1 MARTWIP
8 RPEKRERGERAV
20 SLVKGLIRDTA
31 YGNGLTTAF
40 RIAIGIV
47 FLYSGIWKLIDPEAF
62 GRSIQMYGVLPDILV
77 PYGAILLSALEP
89 VVGILLLIGYR
100 IRAASL
106 LSLLL
111 LGVFLV
117 AIILNYIRG
126 ERFECGCFEL
136 SRFGL
141 SEEIGLGIIARDLFF
156 MILVYI
162 VFRAKRHVLSLEAA
176 IDRERLRNI

>member
-1 MARTWIP
+1 M
-8 RPEKRERGERAV
+8 
-20 SLVKGLIRDTA
+20 SMVKGLIRDTA

-47 FLYSGIWKLIDPEAF
+47 FLYSGIWKMIDPEAF
-62 GRSIQMYGVLPDILV
+62 ARSIQMYGILPGILV
-77 PYGAILLSALEP
+77 PYGAILLSALEL
-89 VVGILLLIGYR
+89 VVGILLLVGYR

-117 AIILNYIRG
+117 AITINYIQG

-141 SEEIGLGIIARDLFF
+141 SEEIGPWVIVRDLLL
-156 MILVYI
+156 MIIVYI

-176 IDRERLRNI
+176 IDRDRLRNI